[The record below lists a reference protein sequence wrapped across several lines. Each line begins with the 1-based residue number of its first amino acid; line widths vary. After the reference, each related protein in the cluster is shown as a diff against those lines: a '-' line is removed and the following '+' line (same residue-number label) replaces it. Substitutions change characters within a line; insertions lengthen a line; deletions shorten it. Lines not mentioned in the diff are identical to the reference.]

1 MVAHLPCVEGVPEIV
16 LFFKAIFA
24 ILKISVTKKTT
35 TQEHFCSCMVIF
47 LFAPLEGVTQNLLV
61 IVNP

>member
-47 LFAPLEGVTQNLLV
+47 CLHRLKVSLKIYSLL
-61 IVNP
+61 